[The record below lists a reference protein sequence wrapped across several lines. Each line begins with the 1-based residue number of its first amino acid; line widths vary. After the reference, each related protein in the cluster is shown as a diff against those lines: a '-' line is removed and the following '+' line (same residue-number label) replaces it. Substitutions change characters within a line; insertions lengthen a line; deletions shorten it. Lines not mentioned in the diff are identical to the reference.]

1 MINMFMKKT
10 LLSRV
15 IGGSGLVLALTLSGC
30 ASFFVEDET
39 EVANKS
45 ERSGPVTVAAK
56 AQPDNNS
63 SVRLERTEPTL
74 LKGTD
79 RQVNIPSL
87 RQPVSLEGDAVSLN
101 FEEAPLTEVV
111 HAVLGDILGLDY
123 MIEHPVDGQITLR
136 TKTPIPRDQLLEILE
151 SLLQANNAY
160 ILRDKNN
167 RFVVSSSP
175 AMSKLR
181 PAFDSAANR
190 GAGFSNII
198 VPLQYIGAV
207 EMAEILRPVAEENA
221 FVRVDPVR
229 NLLVLAGRR
238 NQLDGWLDIIST
250 FDIDMLKG
258 MSVGLFPLKESNP
271 TEAEAT
277 LKAIMETALGPDS
290 GLSSLV
296 RIVPMERLNSLMVIT
311 PRAHYL
317 EKVREWLDRVDQEP
331 DYNNERRLFVYSVQN
346 TSAAHIARMMSTI
359 FGDSNSAQSGGTSSG
374 GSSGGGVAPGLTP
387 TRIGGS
393 SDSSGGIGSG
403 TGASSGSAS
412 TTNNR
417 NTSGGESANVSIGNI
432 RMVADEKN
440 NSLLI
445 YSTRNEYR
453 KIEAALGQ
461 LDVMPTQVHIEATI
475 LEVTLTEELTYGLSW
490 YLNNNLGN
498 GWTGIGEGGAPGASR
513 PLTSTGTTGTVSGLA
528 YSIYD
533 SVGDL
538 RTIINALATKSL
550 VNILSSPTVTVLDN
564 ETANIQVGQQQPVQS
579 GSTVTTGVVSNSISY
594 KDTGVVLDVVP
605 SVNSGGMVTLTVKQS
620 ITDVGEIEAATGQRP
635 FLNRDLS
642 TKVAVR
648 SGETAVLG
656 GLIRENTSDGKGG
669 VPVLRDLPIL
679 GNFFGSTS
687 KTKNRTELL
696 VMITPRVLNNEQ
708 DLRDISREMRNRLKG
723 LKLVDETEAALETV
737 DDN

>member
-1 MINMFMKKT
+1 MVEIFMKQT
-10 LLSRV
+10 LFSRV
-15 IGGSGLVLALTLSGC
+15 IGGSGLALALTLSGC
-30 ASFFVEDET
+30 ASFYSQDDAGTAE
-39 EVANKS
+39 KS
-45 ERSGPVTVAAK
+45 RVSGPTSVAAK

-79 RQVNIPSL
+79 RQINPPVV
-87 RQPVSLEGDAVSLN
+87 RAPVSLDGDAVTLN

-123 MIEHPVDGQITLR
+123 MIEHPVEGQITLR
-136 TKTPIPRDQLLEILE
+136 TKTPVPRNQLLEILE

-181 PAFDSAANR
+181 PAFDNAVNR

-198 VPLQYIGAV
+198 VPLQFIGAA
-207 EMAEILRPVAEENA
+207 EMAEILRPVAEDNS
-221 FVRVDPVR
+221 FVRIDPVR

-238 NQLDGWLDIIST
+238 NQLDGWLDIVST

-277 LKAIMETALGPDS
+277 LKAIMETALGPES
-290 GLSSLV
+290 GMSSLI

-359 FGDSNSAQSGGTSSG
+359 FGDGDVAGPSSGTSSG
-374 GSSGGGVAPGLTP
+374 GSGGGVAPGLTP

-393 SDSSGGIGSG
+393 GDSSSGIGSG
-403 TGASSGSAS
+403 VGSGTTS
-412 TTNNR
+412 TTNR
-417 NTSGGESANVSIGNI
+417 NAAGGGDSANVSIGNI

-453 KIEAALGQ
+453 KIETALGQ
-461 LDVMPTQVHIEATI
+461 LDIMPTQVHIEATI
-475 LEVTLTEELTYGLSW
+475 LEVTLTEELSYGLSW

-498 GWTGIGEGGAPGASR
+498 GWRGVGEGGAPVTGR

-528 YSIYD
+528 YSVYD

-538 RTIINALATKSL
+538 RSIINALASKSL
-550 VNILSSPTVTVLDN
+550 VNILSSPTITVLDN
-564 ETANIQVGQQQPVQS
+564 EPANIQVGQQQPVQS
-579 GSTVTTGVVSNSISY
+579 GSAVTDGGVVSNSITY
-594 KDTGVVLDVVP
+594 KDTGVVLDVTP

-648 SGETAVLG
+648 SGEAAVLG
-656 GLIRENTSDGKGG
+656 GLIRENTSDGRAGI
-669 VPVLRDLPIL
+669 PVLRDLPIL

-708 DLRDISREMRNRLKG
+708 DLRDVSREMRNRLKG
-723 LKLVDETEAALETV
+723 LKLVDETEPALEAISE
-737 DDN
+737 N

>member
-1 MINMFMKKT
+1 MKKT
-10 LLSRV
+10 VFSQV
-15 IGGSGLVLALTLSGC
+15 IGCSGLTIFLTLSGC
-30 ASFFVEDET
+30 ANFHSPDGEVEKNST
-39 EVANKS
+39 GAAAKVATKPQAES
-45 ERSGPVTVAAK
+45 SRGVTLERS
-56 AQPDNNS
+56 
-63 SVRLERTEPTL
+63 EPTL

-79 RQVNIPSL
+79 LQFKSPSV
-87 RQPVSLEGDAVSLN
+87 RPPVSLEGDAVTLN
-101 FEEAPLTEVV
+101 FEEAPLTEVA

-123 MIEHPVDGQITLR
+123 IIEHPVEGQITLR
-136 TKTPIPRDQLLEILE
+136 TRTPIPRNQLLEILE

-160 ILRDKNN
+160 ILRDKND

-181 PAFDSAANR
+181 PAFDNAVSR
-190 GAGFSNII
+190 GVGFSNII
-198 VPLQYIGAV
+198 VSLEYIGAA
-207 EMAEILRPVAEENA
+207 EMAEILRPVAEDSA

-277 LKAIMETALGPDS
+277 LKAIMETALGPES
-290 GLSSLV
+290 GLSSLI

-359 FGDSNSAQSGGTSSG
+359 FGDEGSQGGGASSRG
-374 GSSGGGVAPGLTP
+374 TGGGVAPGLTP

-393 SDSSGGIGSG
+393 GDSSSGVGSG
-403 TGASSGSAS
+403 SGATS
-412 TTNNR
+412 TMNHNAA
-417 NTSGGESANVSIGNI
+417 GGGDSANVSIGNI

-461 LDVMPTQVHIEATI
+461 LDIMPTQVHIEATI

-490 YLNNNLGN
+490 YLSNNLGN
-498 GWTGIGEGGAPGASR
+498 GWKGIGEGGTPVTGR

-528 YSIYD
+528 YSVYD

-538 RTIINALATKSL
+538 RSIINALASKSL
-550 VNILSSPTVTVLDN
+550 VNILSSPTITVLDN
-564 ETANIQVGQQQPVQS
+564 ESANIQVGQQQPVQS

-656 GLIRENTSDGKGG
+656 GLIRENTSDGRAGI
-669 VPVLRDLPIL
+669 PVLRDLPIL

-708 DLRDISREMRNRLKG
+708 DLRDVSREMRNRLKG
-723 LKLVDETEAALETV
+723 LKLVDETEPALEAV
-737 DDN
+737 SDN

>member
-1 MINMFMKKT
+1 MKKT
-10 LLSRV
+10 LFSRI
-15 IGGSGLVLALTLSGC
+15 IGGSGLAVALTLSGC
-30 ASFFVEDET
+30 AHFYSAENDSSGENAAAVAPPVE
-39 EVANKS
+39 VPAKS
-45 ERSGPVTVAAK
+45 
-56 AQPDNNS
+56 QPDNNTT
-63 SVRLERTEPTL
+63 VAYERAAPTL

-79 RQVNIPSL
+79 RQIKSPSV
-87 RQPVSLEGDAVSLN
+87 RPPVSIEGEAVTLN
-101 FEEAPLTEVV
+101 FEEAPLTEVI

-123 MIEHPVDGQITLR
+123 MIEHPVEGEITLR

-181 PAFDSAANR
+181 PAFDNAASR

-198 VPLQYIGAV
+198 VPLQYVGAN
-207 EMAEILRPVAEENA
+207 EMAEILRPVAEDNA
-221 FVRVDPVR
+221 FVRIDPVR

-271 TEAEAT
+271 EEA
-277 LKAIMETALGPDS
+277 ETALRAILETAMGPES

-296 RIVPMERLNSLMVIT
+296 RIVPMERLNSLMIIT

-317 EKVREWLDRVDQEP
+317 EMVQGWLERVDQQP

-346 TSAAHIARMMSTI
+346 TSSAHLARMMSNI
-359 FGDSNSAQSGGTSSG
+359 FGGESGGGQGGGSNSSNTS
-374 GSSGGGVAPGLTP
+374 GVAPGLTP
-387 TRIGGS
+387 TQ
-393 SDSSGGIGSG
+393 IGSG
-403 TGASSGSAS
+403 TGGVGSTNTAGNTANRTSSA
-412 TTNNR
+412 
-417 NTSGGESANVSIGNI
+417 GESANVSIGDI
-432 RMVADEKN
+432 RIVADEQN

-445 YSTRNEYR
+445 YSSRNEFR
-453 KIEAALGQ
+453 KIESALKQ
-461 LDVMPTQVHIEATI
+461 LDIMPTQVHIEATI

-490 YLNNNLGN
+490 YLSNNLGN
-498 GWTGIGEGGAPGASR
+498 GWRGVGEGGAPASSR
-513 PLTSTGTTGTVSGLA
+513 PLTSSGTTGTVSGLA
-528 YSIYD
+528 YSVYD

-538 RTIINALATKSL
+538 RAILNALASKSL
-550 VNILSSPTVTVLDN
+550 VNILSSPTITVLDN
-564 ETANIQVGQQQPVQS
+564 QPANIQVGQQQPVQS
-579 GSTVTTGVVSNSISY
+579 GTSVTDGGVRSNSITY
-594 KDTGVVLDVVP
+594 KDTGVVLDVTP
-605 SVNSGGMVTLTVKQS
+605 SVNSGGMVTMTVKQS

-656 GLIRENTSDGKGG
+656 GLIRENMSDGKAGI
-669 VPVLRDLPIL
+669 PVLRDLPIL

-696 VMITPRVLNNEQ
+696 VMITPRVLRDEEE
-708 DLRDISREMRNRLKG
+708 LRNVTKELQQRIMSLKIENG
-723 LKLVDETEAALETV
+723 IEKQSSFTE
-737 DDN
+737 

>member
-1 MINMFMKKT
+1 MIEIFMKKT
-10 LLSRV
+10 LFSRV
-15 IGGSGLVLALTLSGC
+15 IGSSGLALALTLSGC
-30 ASFFVEDET
+30 ASFFAQDKAD
-39 EVANKS
+39 VAEGSKV
-45 ERSGPVTVAAK
+45 SGPIAVAAK
-56 AQPDNNS
+56 AQPDNS
-63 SVRLERTEPTL
+63 PVRLERTEPTL

-79 RQVNIPSL
+79 RQINLPAGRAPISL
-87 RQPVSLEGDAVSLN
+87 DGDAVTLN

-123 MIEHPVDGQITLR
+123 MIEHPVEGQITLR
-136 TKTPIPRDQLLEILE
+136 TRTPIPRDQLLEILE

-160 ILRDKNN
+160 MLRDKNN

-181 PAFDSAANR
+181 PAFDSALNR

-198 VPLQYIGAV
+198 VPLTYIGAT
-207 EMAEILRPVAEENA
+207 EMAEILRPVAEDNA
-221 FVRVDPVR
+221 FVRIDPVR

-290 GLSSLV
+290 GMSSLI

-359 FGDSNSAQSGGTSSG
+359 FGNGESGAQSGGSSSG
-374 GSSGGGVAPGLTP
+374 GTGGGVAPGLTP

-393 SDSSGGIGSG
+393 SDTSSGMGGGIGSG
-403 TGASSGSAS
+403 TGSTTTNRNSSG
-412 TTNNR
+412 
-417 NTSGGESANVSIGNI
+417 GDSANVSIGNI

-461 LDVMPTQVHIEATI
+461 LDIMPTQVHIEATI
-475 LEVTLTEELTYGLSW
+475 LEVTLTEELSYGLSW

-498 GWTGIGEGGAPGASR
+498 GWRGVGEGGAPANAR
-513 PLTSTGTTGTVSGLA
+513 PLTSTGTTGSVTGLA
-528 YSIYD
+528 YSVYD

-538 RTIINALATKSL
+538 RSIINALASRSL
-550 VNILSSPTVTVLDN
+550 VNILSSPTITVLDN
-564 ETANIQVGQQQPVQS
+564 EPANIQVGQQQPVQS
-579 GSTVTTGVVSNSISY
+579 GSTVTTGIISNSISY
-594 KDTGVVLDVVP
+594 KDTGVVLDVTP

-620 ITDVGEIEAATGQRP
+620 ITDVGEIESATGQRP

-648 SGETAVLG
+648 SGEAAVLG
-656 GLIRENTSDGKGG
+656 GLIRENTSDGRAGI
-669 VPVLRDLPIL
+669 PVLRDLPIL

-687 KTKNRTELL
+687 KIKNRTELL

-708 DLRDISREMRNRLKG
+708 DLRDVSREMRNRLKG
-723 LKLVDETEAALETV
+723 LKLVDETEAALEAV
-737 DDN
+737 SDN

>member
-1 MINMFMKKT
+1 MVEIFMKKT
-10 LLSRV
+10 LFSRV
-15 IGGSGLVLALTLSGC
+15 IGGSGLALVLTLSGC
-30 ASFFVEDET
+30 AGLSQKDDGASET
-39 EVANKS
+39 ASVA
-45 ERSGPVTVAAK
+45 GPTAVAAK
-56 AQPDNNS
+56 TQPESPRSAQ
-63 SVRLERTEPTL
+63 LERAEPTL

-79 RQVNIPSL
+79 RQVNLPAV
-87 RQPVSLEGDAVSLN
+87 RQSVALSGDAVTLN

-123 MIEHPVDGQITLR
+123 IIEHPVEGEITLR
-136 TKTPIPRDQLLEILE
+136 TKTPVPRDQLLEILE

-198 VPLQYIGAV
+198 VPLQYIGAA
-207 EMAEILRPVAEENA
+207 EMAEILRPVADENS
-221 FVRVDPVR
+221 FVRVDPAR

-290 GLSSLV
+290 GFSSLV
-296 RIVPMERLNSLMVIT
+296 RIVPMERLNSLLIIT

-359 FGDSNSAQSGGTSSG
+359 FGEGGGSGGQSGSN
-374 GSSGGGVAPGLTP
+374 SGGGVAPGLTP
-387 TRIGGS
+387 TRIGEGS
-393 SDSSGGIGSG
+393 EGSSG
-403 TGASSGSAS
+403 TGTSSGTGS
-412 TTNNR
+412 TTNR
-417 NTSGGESANVSIGNI
+417 NSSGAESANVSIGKI

-498 GWTGIGEGGAPGASR
+498 GWRGIGEGGAPGRSR
-513 PLTSTGTTGTVSGLA
+513 PLNSTGTTGTVSGLA
-528 YSIYD
+528 YSVYD

-538 RTIINALATKSL
+538 RAIINALATKSL

-564 ETANIQVGQQQPVQS
+564 EPANIQVGQQQPVQS
-579 GSTVTTGVVSNSISY
+579 GSAVTDGGVVSNSITY
-594 KDTGVVLDVVP
+594 KDTGVVLDVTP

-648 SGETAVLG
+648 SGEAAVLG
-656 GLIRENTSDGKGG
+656 GLIRENTSDGKAGI
-669 VPVLRDLPIL
+669 PVLRDLPIL

-708 DLRDISREMRNRLKG
+708 DLRDVSREMRNRLKG
-723 LKLVDETEAALETV
+723 LKLVDENEPALEAVT
-737 DDN
+737 DN

>member
-1 MINMFMKKT
+1 M
-10 LLSRV
+10 V
-15 IGGSGLVLALTLSGC
+15 LTLSGC
-30 ASFFVEDET
+30 AGLYSPKDDGAVET
-39 EVANKS
+39 ATVAA
-45 ERSGPVTVAAK
+45 PTAVAAK
-56 AQPDNNS
+56 AQSENTRSPA
-63 SVRLERTEPTL
+63 LERSEPTL

-79 RQVNIPSL
+79 RQINLPAA
-87 RQPVSLEGDAVSLN
+87 RQSVALTGDAVTLN

-123 MIEHPVDGQITLR
+123 MIEHPVEGQITLR
-136 TKTPIPRDQLLEILE
+136 TKTPVPRDQLLEILE

-198 VPLQYIGAV
+198 VPLQYIGAA
-207 EMAEILRPVAEENA
+207 EMADILRPVADENS
-221 FVRVDPVR
+221 FVRVDPAR

-277 LKAIMETALGPDS
+277 LKAIMETALGAES
-290 GLSSLV
+290 GMSSLI

-317 EKVREWLDRVDQEP
+317 EKVREWLDRVDQQP
-331 DYNNERRLFVYSVQN
+331 DDNNERRLFVYSVQN

-359 FGDSNSAQSGGTSSG
+359 FSDSSGSGTQSGGG
-374 GSSGGGVAPGLTP
+374 SGGGVAPGLTP
-387 TRIGGS
+387 TRIGEGS
-393 SDSSGGIGSG
+393 DGVSGSG
-403 TGASSGSAS
+403 TSSGTGS
-412 TTNNR
+412 TTNR
-417 NTSGGESANVSIGNI
+417 NSSGGESANVSIGKI

-461 LDVMPTQVHIEATI
+461 LDIMPTQVHIEATI

-498 GWTGIGEGGAPGASR
+498 GWRGVGEGGAPASGR
-513 PLTSTGTTGTVSGLA
+513 PLTSTGTTGAVSGLA

-538 RTIINALATKSL
+538 RTIINALASKSL

-564 ETANIQVGQQQPVQS
+564 EPANIQVGQQQPVQS
-579 GSTVTTGVVSNSISY
+579 GSAVTDGGVVSNSITY
-594 KDTGVVLDVVP
+594 KDTGVVLDVTP

-648 SGETAVLG
+648 SGEAAVLG
-656 GLIRENTSDGKGG
+656 GLIRENTSDGRAGI
-669 VPVLRDLPIL
+669 PVLRDLPIL

-708 DLRDISREMRNRLKG
+708 DLRDVSREMRNRLKG
-723 LKLVDETEAALETV
+723 LKLVDETEPALEAVT
-737 DDN
+737 DN